1 MYRIPSIASAV
12 LMLAA
17 VPAQAQG
24 SACREGG
31 PRCISVSFHQTE
43 LRDVA
48 ATFVEFTG
56 TSIVLG
62 EGAGGRITADIR
74 NQPWDVALGAILA
87 AYGLGAREMAPGLLR
102 VEPIAH
108 IASRA
113 AVEPLETRVFRLRYV
128 RAESL
133 ATTLETV
140 KTERGRIAVNTETNA
155 LVVTDTPAALAVME
169 RLIGR
174 HSGQ

>member
-1 MYRIPSIASAV
+1 MYRILSIASAALV
-12 LMLAA
+12 LSAA
-17 VPAQAQG
+17 PAQAQE

-74 NQPWDVALGAILA
+74 NQPWDVALGAILG
-87 AYGLGAREMAPGLLR
+87 AYGLGARQIAPGLLR
-102 VEPIAH
+102 VEPIAR
-108 IASRA
+108 IAAQA
-113 AVEPLETRVFRLRYV
+113 AVEPLVTRVFRLRYV
-128 RAESL
+128 PAASL
-133 ATTLETV
+133 ATTLESV
-140 KTERGRIAVNTETNA
+140 KTARGRIAVNAETNA
-155 LVVTDTPAALAVME
+155 LVVTDTEAALATME
-169 RLIGR
+169 RLIG